1 MKYSN
6 DIHDTL
12 QIIEI
17 EAAMLKLVINK
28 DNKKAME
35 LAERVR
41 KRAAELK
48 NKINK
53 L

>member
-1 MKYSN
+1 MTKYSN
-6 DIHDTL
+6 EIHDTL

-17 EAAMLKLVINK
+17 EAAMLKLVIEK

-35 LAERVR
+35 LAERIR
-41 KRAAELK
+41 KRAADAK
-48 NKINK
+48 NK